1 MNICVIPARGGS
13 KRIPR
18 KNIKEF
24 NGKPIIAY
32 SIKAAYDSNCFD
44 QIIVSTDNIEIKEIA
59 KKYGAQVPFIR
70 PAELSNDFVVTF
82 KVIKHA
88 IEYLEVNNKNIENV
102 CCLYPTAPFV
112 QSQTILK
119 AFEKFKGSNADYCF
133 SLTSFPFPIQRAIKI
148 DQNNKIDMFNPEQ
161 FSSRS
166 QDLEDAFHDAG
177 QFYWGKAQAF
187 KDELPLFSEA
197 SIPYILPRYLVQ
209 DIDTNEDWIRAEVMY
224 KVLQEINMF

>member
-32 SIKAAYDSNCFD
+32 SIEAAFESNCFD
-44 QIIVSTDNIEIKEIA
+44 QIIVSTDDIEIKEIA
-59 KKYGAQVPFIR
+59 KKYGAKVPFIR
-70 PAELSNDFVVTF
+70 PAELSNDYVVTF

-88 IEYLEVNNKNIENV
+88 IEWMEINNKNIENV

-112 QSQTILK
+112 QSQIISK
-119 AFEKFKGSNADYCF
+119 AFKKFQDLNADYCF

-148 DQNNKIDMFNPEQ
+148 DQNDKIDMFNPDQ

-187 KDELPLFSEA
+187 KDEVPLFSEV
-197 SIPYILPRYLVQ
+197 SIPYMLPRYLVQ

-224 KVLQEINMF
+224 KVLQESNMF